1 MSERSYLLKLDA
13 MAVPPGEIEFRDLVD
28 LADALQLTAT
38 RIGRQVGRAEG
49 PGRASRGIDDASS
62 LRLRGLQ
69 KGSTGVD
76 FVLGNAS
83 SLPDVTDELQIKQRF
98 EEIVA
103 SIATNSP
110 PEWVSPLVAKAAERV
125 AASIIASGARYFSF
139 SSTGLN
145 GRMITSAPVAVD
157 KLDVGVWKVEPK
169 VTTESISVTGLLEA
183 VDIRANRFRVRDDIG
198 NDIRI
203 EDVVDL
209 ESAAQ
214 LIGQRVVAT
223 GVAERDD
230 RSRVRLIEPSI
241 VAEQL
246 PNRWF
251 LLPSDQSPPL
261 TRFPDLPVAGVT
273 DDEIEAFLA
282 EIRA

>member
-1 MSERSYLLKLDA
+1 MSEQSYLLKLDA
-13 MAVPPGEIEFRDLVD
+13 MAVPSGEIEFRDLVD
-28 LADALQLTAT
+28 LADALQLAAT

-49 PGRASRGIDDASS
+49 PGRTSRGIDHASS
-62 LRLRGLQ
+62 LRLRGLE

-83 SLPDVTDELQIKQRF
+83 SLPDVTDELQIKERF

-103 SIATNSP
+103 GVATNSP
-110 PEWVSPLVAKAAERV
+110 PDWVSPLVAKAAERI
-125 AASIIASGARYFSF
+125 AASIIASGARFFSF
-139 SSTGLN
+139 SSTGSN
-145 GRMITSAPVAVD
+145 GRMITSSPVAVD
-157 KLDVGVWKVEPK
+157 KLDVGVWKVEAK
-169 VTTESISVTGLLEA
+169 VTTESMSVTGLLEA

-203 EDVVDL
+203 EDVADL

-214 LIGQRVVAT
+214 LIGHRVVAT
-223 GVAERDD
+223 GVAERDG
-230 RSRVRLIEPSI
+230 RNRVRLVEPLL
-241 VAEQL
+241 VAERL
-246 PNRWF
+246 PDNWF
-251 LLPSDQSPPL
+251 LLPPDQSPL
-261 TRFPDLPVAGVT
+261 RAQFPDTPVADVT